1 MVNATSLTKIHLSFM
16 KEEITKEEAINQLMT
31 IVLKN
36 PAYFGLEKLS
46 KEKLQDFIFY
56 SINKINNI
64 FKNYDSSKASFS
76 TYFQLTIRYSFETW
90 KRTMSQISAK
100 NKVYKKMNYFV
111 DNEKVFTSQHNID
124 SYIAEKDEVYFPT
137 KNKKRKKQLSDFE
150 LLVIALKS
158 SYYISNEQIE
168 KIMNNSNLNRI
179 SLTSYIKELNE
190 KLIKKICIKN
200 NLEMAINE
208 DFMKMEVL
216 KINYENFKFSKPEK
230 AELIK
235 KKYISIK
242 NRRSKRLNR
251 FKKIKIVPSDI
262 EISKLLNVTPS
273 KIRYVLTKNFELYNI
288 KEQNPKVN

>member
-1 MVNATSLTKIHLSFM
+1 
-16 KEEITKEEAINQLMT
+16 
-31 IVLKN
+31 
-36 PAYFGLEKLS
+36 
-46 KEKLQDFIFY
+46 
-56 SINKINNI
+56 
-64 FKNYDSSKASFS
+64 
-76 TYFQLTIRYSFETW
+76 
-90 KRTMSQISAK
+90 
-100 NKVYKKMNYFV
+100 
-111 DNEKVFTSQHNID
+111 
-124 SYIAEKDEVYFPT
+124 
-137 KNKKRKKQLSDFE
+137 
-150 LLVIALKS
+150 
-158 SYYISNEQIE
+158 
-168 KIMNNSNLNRI
+168 
-179 SLTSYIKELNE
+179 
-190 KLIKKICIKN
+190 
-200 NLEMAINE
+200 MAINE